1 MLCEML
7 DFSDDF
13 NMSKRR
19 SMSVLSASQANTRS
33 SMSLVSDGTPHLKS
47 SATRK
52 SLGGGGGASRSA
64 SRDRDSGVRRSGAF
78 MKGSSVR
85 SDPRPL
91 GDKPFQQACI
101 RSLIGFLTA
110 NGYDHAVSPKL
121 LASPTAKEF
130 MHIVQFLFRKVPL
143 AALTRLPDAS
153 NGPHPL
159 LNHPHPHPGGKPCVN
174 APFTALASRYR
185 PF

>member
-1 MLCEML
+1 
-7 DFSDDF
+7 
-13 NMSKRR
+13 
-19 SMSVLSASQANTRS
+19 MSVLSASQANTRS
-33 SMSLVSDGTPHLKS
+33 SMSLVSDGAPHSTLKS

-52 SLGGGGGASRSA
+52 SLGGGGGAARSA

-101 RSLIGFLTA
+101 RSLITFLTA

-143 AALTRLPDAS
+143 ALLPVSPSAPTAPS
-153 NGPHPL
+153 FLHHPM
-159 LNHPHPHPGGKPCVN
+159 PSCKPC
-174 APFTALASRYR
+174 TRR
-185 PF
+185 PPG